1 MSGCSGCV
9 LAGPEYTN
17 VIFDIHWYQVHDHNE
32 FGNKTVEFNL
42 EYPAQQREKQLKQ
55 LERGRRL
62 VFVGR
67 TAGGLEG
74 LGRRWECGFG
84 IWVRDGLAVQCLKC

>member
-1 MSGCSGCV
+1 M

-42 EYPAQQREKQLKQ
+42 EYPAQQREKQLEQ

-62 VFVGR
+62 VFVGEEGSCLSR
-67 TAGGLEG
+67 RAGWVGDLWNH
-74 LGRRWECGFG
+74 LGR
-84 IWVRDGLAVQCLKC
+84 